1 MTLQHNIG
9 QRFIIGFDGTVL
21 TPEFR
26 RLVREYKTGNVILFR
41 ENLQSAGQAKALCDD
56 IKALIIEET
65 GIPPFIAIDQ
75 EGGRVSRLP
84 ADMTNVAGAADLGAA
99 GDAAVVEAV
108 ALTAI
113 ELRRI
118 GVNFNLA
125 PVFDVNSN
133 PANPVIGDRSFG
145 ATPELVAD
153 LGAAAVAAW
162 ERAGILCCGKHFP
175 GHGDTSVDS
184 HLELPRVDKT
194 RAELEAGELLPFRR
208 AIARGIPAL
217 MSAHILFPQVEP
229 SRVPATM
236 SKAIITGILR
246 EALGFKGLVLSDAM
260 EMNAIKQYYGTP
272 TGCIEAIRAGVD
284 IVLVCHD
291 VALMEASLAAV
302 TETYTNSG
310 FDSTAFDASIERIIQ
325 YKKKYA

>member
-1 MTLQHNIG
+1 MTLQHQIG
-9 QRFIIGFDGTVL
+9 QRFIIGFDGHTL

-26 RLVREYKTGNVILFR
+26 RLLRQYKAGNVILFR
-41 ENLQSAGQAKALCDD
+41 ENLQNAAQAKALCDD
-56 IKALIIEET
+56 IKASVIEET

-84 ADMTNVAGAADLGAA
+84 ADMTNVAGAAELAVAGTAA
-99 GDAAVVEAV
+99 LVEAV
-108 ALTAI
+108 TLTAA

-125 PVFDVNSN
+125 PVLDVNSN
-133 PANPVIGDRSFG
+133 PANPVIGTRSFG
-145 ATPELVAD
+145 ATPDLVAE

-184 HLELPRVDKT
+184 HLELPCVDKT
-194 RAELEAGELLPFRR
+194 RAELEAVELLPFRR
-208 AIARGIPAL
+208 AIACGIPAL

-236 SKAIITGILR
+236 SKIIITSMLR
-246 EALGFKGLVLSDAM
+246 EQLGFKGLVLSDAM
-260 EMNAIKQYYGTP
+260 EMNAIKHYYGTP

-291 VALMEASLAAV
+291 TALMEASLVAV
-302 TETYTNSG
+302 AETYTNGG
-310 FDSTAFDASIERIIQ
+310 FDNTAFDASTERIVQ